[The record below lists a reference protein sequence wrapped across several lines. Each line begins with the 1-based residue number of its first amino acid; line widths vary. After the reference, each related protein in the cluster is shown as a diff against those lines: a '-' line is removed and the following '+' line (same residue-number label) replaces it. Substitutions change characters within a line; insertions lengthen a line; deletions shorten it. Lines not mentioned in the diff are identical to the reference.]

1 VPKDEF
7 LEVYL
12 ELGLTYA
19 VVGADEP
26 LLEVANGSI
35 GKWNGGLRTFSQLPA
50 ERLDASDM
58 FEASLNQTDETLEAV
73 RIDGG
78 ARCNVPG
85 KYRDYRAG
93 LEVGNHVHASP
104 TGRVTAL
111 FHGHQNESRPSILEL
126 PAPFQP
132 GLLAANPRV
141 INLYLAAQG
150 VPSRIHHRPAELVKH
165 HPRGLVTG
173 KTELML

>member
-1 VPKDEF
+1 
-7 LEVYL
+7 
-12 ELGLTYA
+12 
-19 VVGADEP
+19 
-26 LLEVANGSI
+26 
-35 GKWNGGLRTFSQLPA
+35 
-50 ERLDASDM
+50 M
-58 FEASLNQTDETLEAV
+58 FETSLSKTCETFEAV

-78 ARCNVPG
+78 ARRNVSG

-104 TGRVTAL
+104 TGRVTTL
-111 FHGHQNESRPSILEL
+111 FHGHQNESRSSILEL

-132 GLLAANPRV
+132 GLLAANPRI
-141 INLYLAAQG
+141 INLYLATQG
-150 VPSRIHHRPAELVKH
+150 VSSRIHHRSAELVKH